1 MLRGRR
7 TERRAINGLL
17 DAVRGGRSAVLV
29 LRGEPGIGKSALLE
43 YALGI
48 ASGFRVVR
56 GAGVESEMEL
66 AFAGVHQL
74 CAPLLD
80 EIGRLP
86 GPQRNALETA
96 FGLSDGAPAD
106 RFFVGLAV
114 LNLLS
119 GIAERQPL
127 LSLVDDAQ
135 WLDSASAQV
144 LAFVARRLH
153 ADRVGL
159 VFATRTASEPDEL
172 TGLPELLCEGL
183 DATDARDLLSSVIPG
198 PLDVRVA
205 DRIIA
210 ETHGNPL
217 AILELSRPS
226 ARAQLAGGFGL
237 PGVQPLSGRI
247 QESFRQRVARLP
259 VKTQLL
265 LLLAAA
271 DPVGD
276 PALLWRAAARLGLTG
291 EAATRAESAD
301 LLVIGDRVTFRHP
314 LVRSAVYHS
323 ASLSHRR
330 KVHAALAAATD
341 PDLDPDRRAWHRAQA
356 TIGVDEEVGA
366 ELERS
371 AGRAQARGGLAA
383 AGAFLELAV
392 RLTPDP
398 SRRGERAL
406 GAALAKLQA
415 AAPEAA
421 LALVATAEAG
431 PLDDLGRA
439 RANLLR
445 AQIAFASTR
454 CWEAPPLLLA
464 AARQLEPLDPALARQ
479 TYLDALSAASF
490 TGHLS
495 RGIGVVEVARAA
507 LAAPPAPAL
516 QPATASDLLLDGLA
530 RVFTE
535 GYAAGGPILR
545 RALSAFSGEPMT
557 AGPELR
563 WFWLACRVALNLWD
577 FDTFDTL
584 SARYVQL
591 TREAGMLTEVPGAV
605 NTRLVCHMFSG
616 DLAAAASLSE
626 QAQAIGAAT
635 GNHFL
640 PLGALGLAAFRGR
653 EAEFSALTEATV
665 DGVVQRGEGMGLS
678 VIQYAQA
685 VLNNGL
691 GRYDAALAA
700 AAQANQHWQ
709 DIVVGAVPELI
720 EAACRSGKPSHGA
733 QALARLSATAHAG
746 GTDWGLGIE
755 AQSRALL
762 SDGGAAEDLYRE
774 AIERLR
780 RTRVSTA
787 LARTRLLFGEWLR
800 RGRRRQE
807 AREQLRSAHTM
818 FTEMGMEAFA
828 ERAAGEL
835 LATGERARRRN
846 VETSRQLTPQEDQVA
861 RLARRGLS
869 NPEIAVRLFISA
881 RTVEYHLHKVFTKL
895 DISARNELD
904 AVLEREQR
912 VAELH

>member
-1 MLRGRR
+1 
-7 TERRAINGLL
+7 
-17 DAVRGGRSAVLV
+17 V
-29 LRGEPGIGKSALLE
+29 LRGESGIGKSALLE
-43 YALGI
+43 CALDM

-86 GPQRNALETA
+86 APQRDALETA
-96 FGLSDGAPAD
+96 FGLSAGAAAD

-127 LSLVDDAQ
+127 LCLVDDAQ
-135 WLDSASAQV
+135 WLDGASAQV
-144 LAFVARRLH
+144 VAFVARRLH
-153 ADRVGL
+153 ADHVGL
-159 VFATRTASEPDEL
+159 VLATRTASEPDEL
-172 TGLPELLCEGL
+172 TGLPQLLVEGL

-210 ETHGNPL
+210 ETHGSPL
-217 AILELSRPS
+217 AILDLSRPS
-226 ARAQLAGGFGL
+226 TRAQLAGGFGL
-237 PGVQPLSGRI
+237 PGALPLSGRI
-247 QESFRQRVARLP
+247 QAEFRQRVARLP

-271 DPVGD
+271 EPVGD
-276 PALLWRAAARLGLTG
+276 PALLWRAAARLGLSSD
-291 EAATRAESAD
+291 AATRAESVD
-301 LLVIGDRVTFRHP
+301 LLVIGDQVTFRHP

-323 ASLSHRR
+323 ASLSDRR

-356 TIGVDEEVGA
+356 TAGVDEEVA
-366 ELERS
+366 VELERS

-383 AGAFLELAV
+383 AGAFLDHAA
-392 RLTPDP
+392 RLTPEP
-398 SRRGERAL
+398 ARRGERAL
-406 GAALAKLQA
+406 AAAQAKLQA

-421 LALVATAEAG
+421 LGLVAMAEAG
-431 PLDDLGRA
+431 PLDGLGRA
-439 RANLLR
+439 RADLLR
-445 AQIAFASTR
+445 AQVAVTSSRGAET
-454 CWEAPPLLLA
+454 PPLLLDTARRLESLDA
-464 AARQLEPLDPALARQ
+464 ALSRE
-479 TYLDALSAASF
+479 TYLDAMSTALF

-495 RGIGVVEVARAA
+495 RGIGVADVARAA
-507 LAAPPAPAL
+507 LAAPPAT
-516 QPATASDLLLDGLA
+516 QPSRPSDLLLDGLA
-530 RVFTE
+530 LMVTD
-535 GYAAGGPILR
+535 GYVAAGPVLT
-545 RALSAFSGEPMT
+545 RALSAFCREPVT
-557 AGPELR
+557 AGPGLR

-584 SARYVQL
+584 SARYVLL
-591 TREAGMLTEVPGAV
+591 TREAGALSDVPGAL
-605 NTRLVCHMFSG
+605 NTRSIYHMHRG
-616 DLAAAASLSE
+616 DLAAAASLSD

-635 GNHFL
+635 GNHHP

-653 EAEFSALTEATV
+653 ETEVAALTEATIE
-665 DGVVQRGEGMGLS
+665 GVMQRGEGIAVCVL
-678 VIQYAQA
+678 QYAQA

-691 GRYDAALAA
+691 GRYDGALSA
-700 AAQANQHWQ
+700 AAQASEHWR
-709 DIVVGAVPELI
+709 DAVIGAVPELI
-720 EAACRSGKPSHGA
+720 EAASRSGNPSLGA
-733 QALARLSATAHAG
+733 RALGRLSATANAG

-762 SDGGAAEDLYRE
+762 SEGDAADSLYRE

-780 RTRVSTA
+780 RTPVCTA
-787 LARTRLLFGEWLR
+787 LARARLLYGEWLR

-807 AREQLRSAHTM
+807 ARDQLRSAHAM
-818 FTEMGMEAFA
+818 FNEIGMEAFA
-828 ERAAGEL
+828 ERAAREL
-835 LATGERARRRN
+835 LATGERARRRT
-846 VETSRQLTPQEDQVA
+846 VETSRQLTSQEDQVA
-861 RLARRGLS
+861 RLARNGLS
-869 NPEIAVRLFISA
+869 NPEIGARLFISG

-895 DISARNELD
+895 DISSRNELK

-912 VAELH
+912 VALLH